1 MQVGDLVKFKYDGY
15 HKSYGVG
22 IVTEIEYDL
31 GDGDGAGYGWFNN
44 ERLMFRF
51 SEVESANESR

>member
-1 MQVGDLVKFKYDGY
+1 MKIGDLIKFKYDGY

-22 IVTEIEYDL
+22 IVTEIQYDL
-31 GDGDGAGYGWFNN
+31 GDNSGAGYGWFNN

-51 SEVESANESR
+51 SEVERVNESR